1 MLKKDLAE
9 IMENMERKDAAIDE
23 LTLQRDGYQEV
34 NEALH
39 EVLIDFQQKLSQ
51 AHEDYFEV
59 KE

>member
-39 EVLIDFQQKLSQ
+39 EVLIDFQ
-51 AHEDYFEV
+51 
-59 KE
+59 